1 MVSTRWKFTLLSCS
15 VRFVADLPTDCSE
28 VFNRG
33 QRKSG
38 VYPIKPNQSEPF
50 DVYCE
55 ISSGKRENTFQPP
68 KVGVVFFTA
77 AGLHMVLNSKSK
89 QLQFRLSFLELKNK
103 PATQKLIKFSFKNL
117 FTSFLKLLAFAER
130 AATVIQQRVDGTVD
144 FDQTWDIYELGF
156 GNLESK

>member
-1 MVSTRWKFTLLSCS
+1 
-15 VRFVADLPTDCSE
+15 
-28 VFNRG
+28 
-33 QRKSG
+33 
-38 VYPIKPNQSEPF
+38 
-50 DVYCE
+50 
-55 ISSGKRENTFQPP
+55 
-68 KVGVVFFTA
+68 
-77 AGLHMVLNSKSK
+77 MVLNSKSK

-103 PATQKLIKFSFKNL
+103 PATQKLIKCSFKNL